1 MRNNVSRLAI
11 SLALVGAANIACMM
25 SPAVQIKHDK
35 FRPDADSVQL
45 DVNDAVSVKQDVSD
59 ILFSSEFPHFDLWMM
74 ARPPKSGVVDPSV
87 RVMLSS
93 TSRSGWQYLKCHHVS
108 LLVDGQPYSAQNA
121 EHDGNVGTGYVSE
134 HISFDV
140 PRALVEDMGRGR
152 VVEGKICNTEF
163 TFTPNTLGHVRSF
176 VTAVHTGQ
184 LPVEGGV
191 STSPQ

>member
-1 MRNNVSRLAI
+1 MRSNVSRLAI

-25 SPAVQIKHDK
+25 SPAVQIKQDR

-45 DVNDAVSVKQDVSD
+45 DVNDAFSVKQDVSD

-74 ARPPKSGVVDPSV
+74 ARPPVGGVADTSV

-93 TSRSGWQYLKCHHVS
+93 TSRSGWKYLKCHHLS
-108 LLVDGQPYSAQNA
+108 FLVDGRPYSV
-121 EHDGNVGTGYVSE
+121 EGEKHDGNVGTGYVSE

-140 PRALVEDMGRGR
+140 PRALVDEMGRGR
-152 VVEGKICNTEF
+152 VVEGKLCNTEF
-163 TFTPNTLGHVRSF
+163 AFTPNTLGHVRSF

-184 LPVEGGV
+184 LPV
-191 STSPQ
+191 TTP

>member
-45 DVNDAVSVKQDVSD
+45 SVNDAFSVKQDVSD
-59 ILFSSEFPHFDLWMM
+59 ILFSSEFPHFNLWMM
-74 ARPPKSGVVDPSV
+74 ARPPAGGVVDTSV

-93 TSRSGWQYLKCHHVS
+93 TSRSGWKYLKCHS
-108 LLVDGQPYSAQNA
+108 LSFLVDGQPYSVAG
-121 EHDGNVGTGYVSE
+121 EKHDGNVGTGYVSE

-152 VVEGKICNTEF
+152 VVEGQLCNTEF

-176 VTAVHTGQ
+176 VSAVHTGQ
-184 LPVEGGV
+184 VPVEGGV